1 MCETNNSHLVSYR
14 YACTKSGK
22 LILGKII
29 NIVATI
35 RCHILKV
42 KCTKFDFRWGSAP
55 HPAGGAYSALP
66 DSLAGFKGPT
76 SKDREGRKDVREG
89 QGRRKEGKGREGERE
104 G

>member
-1 MCETNNSHLVSYR
+1 
-14 YACTKSGK
+14 

-29 NIVATI
+29 NIVAAI

-55 HPAGGAYSALP
+55 HPARGAYSALP

-89 QGRRKEGKGREGERE
+89 
-104 G
+104 